1 MESENDDILNYMLEY
16 FHDHYVKKLSDA
28 DLKQFYEAN
37 PDLYRRPFYFKLQ
50 TIVTNTRGEAVRAF
64 NEAIIDPAN
73 FDDMVVKYSNDPNA
87 KFNKGRS
94 AYQEKEQ
101 LGKRYDTL
109 VRRRA
114 GDIVRPIEAE
124 PGVWHVYKIEEKVQ
138 GARIPFDEVKAQ
150 ISSKVIFDMM
160 QNYIEEIIRRYNLYI
175 RKFPEN
181 LKIVEEPRNE
191 QLFERF
197 FRRQEKGL

>member
-1 MESENDDILNYMLEY
+1 
-16 FHDHYVKKLSDA
+16 
-28 DLKQFYEAN
+28 
-37 PDLYRRPFYFKLQ
+37 
-50 TIVTNTRGEAVRAF
+50 
-64 NEAIIDPAN
+64 
-73 FDDMVVKYSNDPNA
+73 MVVKYSNDPMA
-87 KFNKGRS
+87 RYNKGRS

-101 LGKRYDTL
+101 LGDRYDRL
-109 VRRRA
+109 LRYRA

-160 QNYIEEIIRRYNLYI
+160 QNYIEEITRRYNLYI
-175 RKFPEN
+175 RKFYEN

-191 QLFERF
+191 KLFDRF
-197 FRRQEKGL
+197 FGRLDRGL